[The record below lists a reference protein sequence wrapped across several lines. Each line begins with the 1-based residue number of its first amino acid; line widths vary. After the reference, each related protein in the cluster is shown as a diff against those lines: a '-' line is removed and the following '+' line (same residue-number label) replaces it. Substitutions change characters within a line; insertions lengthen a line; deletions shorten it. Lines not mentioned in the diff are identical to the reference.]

1 MLCAACMGMG
11 GLSVSRPSLMN
22 TIRCSVTWHSEQT
35 NVCRSTPRTVAVSSG
50 TTFVRINSA
59 PQAVQR
65 ITRTGTHTHRA
76 PTRQWEYRTLAILWC
91 GNPLRCGLRLL
102 RVCRGGPG
110 TQRTIRPSRPAGPCG
125 AWWTL
130 AGNDGEQPARA
141 RSAATGGIAE
151 RFAMTASSASC
162 SASAGSSGLSFL
174 ILCTAAWACSCN
186 GL

>member
-1 MLCAACMGMG
+1 MLCAACMGVG

-76 PTRQWEYRTLAILWC
+76 PTRWWEYRTLAILWC

-102 RVCRGGPG
+102 RVCRGGDLWARKDPPSSPRNQPRPPLPDLQEFKLDDPAHCSG
-110 TQRTIRPSRPAGPCG
+110 RSCDDARSLYIRRCPTKLGIRP
-125 AWWTL
+125 
-130 AGNDGEQPARA
+130 
-141 RSAATGGIAE
+141 
-151 RFAMTASSASC
+151 
-162 SASAGSSGLSFL
+162 
-174 ILCTAAWACSCN
+174 
-186 GL
+186 